1 MKAYG
6 IELREFFEKALEE
19 FEDQMHLENFIDI
32 IANEPIHVRNQDDLT
47 TLVRYFYEKSEREIN
62 ERKQQIQLTIQRLEN
77 LKTKKYNSMRK
88 HFPSLNNLSNDEIS
102 IYIELYK

>member
-62 ERKQQIQLTIQRLEN
+62 E
-77 LKTKKYNSMRK
+77 MD
-88 HFPSLNNLSNDEIS
+88 PSWKIS
-102 IYIELYK
+102 IHNVV